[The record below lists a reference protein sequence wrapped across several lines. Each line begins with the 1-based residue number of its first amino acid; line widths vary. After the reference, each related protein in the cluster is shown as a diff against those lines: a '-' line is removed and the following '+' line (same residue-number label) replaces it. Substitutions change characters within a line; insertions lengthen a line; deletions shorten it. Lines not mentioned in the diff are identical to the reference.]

1 MIRPVNPEDAKAIAS
16 IYNHFIENTTISFEE
31 NPVTAAAIKQR
42 IAGVLNANLPWLV
55 HESDGVLNGYAYA
68 TQWKDRSAYRFTAE
82 STVYVAN
89 DAAKTGIGSALYQEL
104 INQLREQSFR
114 SVIAVIALPNEGS
127 IRLHEKFGFVKSG
140 EFKEI
145 GYKFDRWINVASWQL
160 IIGD

>member
-1 MIRPVNPEDAKAIAS
+1 MIRPVNPEDADVIAS

-31 NPVTAAAIKQR
+31 NPVTAADIKQR
-42 IAGVLNANLPWLV
+42 ISGVLNADLPWLV

-82 STVYVAN
+82 STVYVAH
-89 DAAKTGIGSALYQEL
+89 DAAKTGIGSALYKQL
-104 INQLREQSFR
+104 ISQLSEQSFR
-114 SVIAVIALPNEGS
+114 SIIAVIALPNEGS

>member
-1 MIRPVNPEDAKAIAS
+1 M
-16 IYNHFIENTTISFEE
+16 
-31 NPVTAAAIKQR
+31 
-42 IAGVLNANLPWLV
+42 LNANLPWLV

-82 STVYVAN
+82 STVYVAH
-89 DAAKTGIGSALYQEL
+89 DAAKTGIGGALYQEL
-104 INQLREQSFR
+104 ISQLREQSFR
-114 SVIAVIALPNEGS
+114 SIIAVIALPNEGS